1 MYLSRNFPAAPS
13 PFQVVAG
20 TMMQAAYIE
29 AYPDLA
35 GSRQNVSKKVQN
47 VHQVGSQWVDPR
59 GADVQ
64 QVDNRLTT
72 G

>member
-20 TMMQAAYIE
+20 TMTQAAYIE

-35 GSRQNVSKKVQN
+35 GSRQNVSKKVQK
-47 VHQVGSQWVDPR
+47 VHQVGH
-59 GADVQ
+59 G
-64 QVDNRLTT
+64 